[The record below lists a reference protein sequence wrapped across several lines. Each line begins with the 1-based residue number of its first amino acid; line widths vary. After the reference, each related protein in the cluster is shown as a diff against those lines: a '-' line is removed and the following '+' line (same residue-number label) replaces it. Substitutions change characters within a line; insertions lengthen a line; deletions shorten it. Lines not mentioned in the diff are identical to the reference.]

1 MELEDFQVGDKVVT
15 MVNNV
20 KVHGDV
26 QSIQLQKKLVDIKIY
41 QPGHT
46 HHCLIVARPPAEI
59 TLADDVEEESD
70 GTTLGPSEE
79 ELRAFADAIDN
90 RFSTLS
96 DRVATLE
103 TLPSALSALQARVDE
118 LEGKKKQENTD
129 EPLPG
134 DRSQSA

>member
-59 TLADDVEEESD
+59 TLADDVEEEPD
-70 GTTLGPSEE
+70 GTTITLSDEDMKV
-79 ELRAFADAIDN
+79 FADGIDN
-90 RFSTLS
+90 RFSTMS
-96 DRVATLE
+96 DRVTELE
-103 TLPSALSALQARVDE
+103 TRIEA

>member
-59 TLADDVEEESD
+59 TLADDAAEESD
-70 GTTLGPSEE
+70 GTDVNLVLSKEDMEG
-79 ELRAFADAIDN
+79 FADEIDN
-90 RFSTLS
+90 RFSTMS
-96 DRVATLE
+96 DRVASLE
-103 TLPSALSALQARVDE
+103 ARIDA
-118 LEGKKKQENTD
+118 LEGKKKEESQE

-134 DRSQSA
+134 NRAESA